1 MTTACAFFINETTPS
16 SPWLHLSSSGLCL
29 QSRGFWEMSGGIL
42 LPGDAG
48 CRLDSALSPCGL
60 QSRDRGSRTVM
71 PFRLGCRLPRGEG
84 VHDFVGPPVCGCW
97 VAWLKLNTPT
107 LCSDYNNI
115 KAAYEAM
122 KNVACLIN
130 ERKRKLE
137 SIDKIARWQVSIVGW
152 EVRGSPPP
160 P

>member
-1 MTTACAFFINETTPS
+1 M
-16 SPWLHLSSSGLCL
+16 
-29 QSRGFWEMSGGIL
+29 
-42 LPGDAG
+42 
-48 CRLDSALSPCGL
+48 
-60 QSRDRGSRTVM
+60 
-71 PFRLGCRLPRGEG
+71 
-84 VHDFVGPPVCGCW
+84 HDFVGPPVCGCW

-160 P
+160 LEPPAPTRPPWSISGWGVPGSLALPPPVVVKCDDICSLSEVPCALGLGAVMFEAH